1 MNTEK
6 TMFAVFKTGGKQYR
20 VAADEVVTVGKLA
33 GEPGETITFD
43 TVLMVTG
50 EGGTQVGAPSVAGVT
65 VTGEVVEHT
74 RGAKV
79 IAFKKR
85 RRKNSRRKRG
95 HRQDF
100 TVVRITAIG
109 AEGGQPKAGRSR
121 KAASPEAVASG
132 EAEPALV
139 GDVTVE

>member
-1 MNTEK
+1 
-6 TMFAVFKTGGKQYR
+6 
-20 VAADEVVTVGKLA
+20 
-33 GEPGETITFD
+33 
-43 TVLMVTG
+43 MVTG
-50 EGGTQVGAPSVAGVT
+50 DSGTQVGAPALAGGT
-65 VTGEVVEHT
+65 VTGAVVEHT

-109 AEGGQPKAGRSR
+109 GQTGSR
-121 KAASPEAVASG
+121 KAATPDAVATG
-132 EAEPALV
+132 AAEPALA

>member
-1 MNTEK
+1 
-6 TMFAVFKTGGKQYR
+6 MFAVIKTGGKQYR
-20 VAADEVVTVGKLA
+20 VANDEVVTVGKLVGA
-33 GEPGETITFD
+33 PGDTITFD

-50 EGGTQVGAPSVAGVT
+50 DGGTQVGAPSVSGVT

-74 RGAKV
+74 RGEKV

-109 AEGGQPKAGRSR
+109 GTSARSR
-121 KAASPEAVASG
+121 KAATPEAVASG
-132 EAEPALV
+132 EAEPALA

>member
-1 MNTEK
+1 
-6 TMFAVFKTGGKQYR
+6 MFAVIKTGGKQYR
-20 VAADEVVTVGKLA
+20 VANDDVVTVGKLV

-43 TVLMVTG
+43 TVLMVTSDS
-50 EGGTQVGAPSVAGVT
+50 GTQVGAPSISGVT

-74 RGAKV
+74 RGEKV

-109 AEGGQPKAGRSR
+109 GQTGSR
-121 KAASPEAVASG
+121 EAATPDAVATG
-132 EAEPALV
+132 AAEPALA

>member
-1 MNTEK
+1 
-6 TMFAVFKTGGKQYR
+6 MFAVIKTGGKQYR
-20 VAADEVVTVGKLA
+20 VANDEVVTVGKLA
-33 GEPGETITFD
+33 GAPGETVTFD
-43 TVLMVTG
+43 TVLMITG

-74 RGAKV
+74 RGEKV

-95 HRQDF
+95 HRDEL

-109 AEGGQPKAGRSR
+109 GSDEKPKARRSR
-121 KAASPEAVASG
+121 KTAQEAPASEAT
-132 EAEPALV
+132 AE
-139 GDVTVE
+139 